1 MGELASSD
9 FFDWAA
15 SFLSLFFLHSC
26 VRAECRRVGRR
37 ISLGCGGALSWRVQ
51 LSASQ
56 LTPRSRTPQVRG
68 SYIKYKFLKEAHPE
82 RASAGAG

>member
-9 FFDWAA
+9 FFDWAGTA
-15 SFLSLFFLHSC
+15 FFLYSFFI
-26 VRAECRRVGRR
+26 RAFARSAGVGRR